1 MTSEPSN
8 LYLPL
13 TTSRLLRHIKQ
24 PAITCINM
32 KKIIALLTGGTT
44 GEWVVSVKS
53 AATIAHNLDHD
64 KFEVYK
70 IMLTQQGW
78 FYEPADSVKIEVDRN
93 DFSLNIQGKKIK
105 FDGVFIAIHGSPGE
119 DGKLQGYFDMLGLP
133 YTTCDALTSAIT
145 MNKGYTKAIV
155 NDIPQLNVARSAQI
169 FKNGSYS
176 TDELK
181 KELRLPYFVKP
192 NNGGSSIGMS
202 KVNRADDLEEAI
214 EKAFHEDTQILIEEF
229 ISGRE
234 FTVGVV
240 KLDGTITVLPVTEVE
255 TAKEFFDFEAKYTP
269 GVATETTPAP
279 LREETLQRVKEIA
292 SAVYLKLNCRGVVRI
307 DFILSEDEGDFY
319 FIEINTI
326 PGQTATSFIPQQVAA
341 MDMKLNDFYTK
352 LIKETIG

>member
-1 MTSEPSN
+1 MTSAPTK
-8 LYLPL
+8 LYL
-13 TTSRLLRHIKQ
+13 SQKR
-24 PAITCINM
+24 ADM
-32 KKIIALLTGGTT
+32 KKTIALLTGGTT

-53 AATIAHNLDHD
+53 AATIAQNLDTD

-70 IMLTQQGW
+70 IMLSQQGW
-78 FYEPADSVKIEVDRN
+78 FYEPADSVKIPVDRN
-93 DFSLNIQGKKIK
+93 DFSLMIEGRKIK

-119 DGKLQGYFDMLGLP
+119 DGKLQGYFDMMNVP

-155 NDIPQLNVARSAQI
+155 SDIENLNTARSVQI
-169 FKNGSYS
+169 FRNTDYNLPKIKNS
-176 TDELK
+176 
-181 KELRLPYFVKP
+181 LRLPYFVKP
-192 NNGGSSIGMS
+192 NNGGSSIGMTR
-202 KVNRADDLEEAI
+202 VN
-214 EKAFHEDTQILIEEF
+214 HEDELEAAIGRAFQEDSQILIEEF

-240 KLDGTITVLPVTEVE
+240 ELEGVITVLPITEVQ

-279 LREETLQRVKEIA
+279 LRAETAERVGQIVK
-292 SAVYLKLNCRGVVRI
+292 AVYARLNCKGVVRI
-307 DFILSEDEGDFY
+307 DFILTGDEGDFY

-341 MDMKLNDFYTK
+341 MGMKLNDFYTK
-352 LIKETIG
+352 LIRETIR

>member
-1 MTSEPSN
+1 
-8 LYLPL
+8 
-13 TTSRLLRHIKQ
+13 
-24 PAITCINM
+24 M

-53 AATIAHNLDHD
+53 AATIAQNLDTD

-93 DFSLNIQGKKIK
+93 DFSLTIKGKKIT
-105 FDGVFIAIHGSPGE
+105 FDGVFIAIHGAPGE
-119 DGKLQGYFDMLGLP
+119 DGKLQGYFDMLELP
-133 YTTCDALTSAIT
+133 YTTCDALTSAVT

-155 NDIPQLNVARSAQI
+155 NGTSQLHIAKSAQI
-169 FKNGSYS
+169 FKNSEYS
-176 TDELK
+176 LEQLK
-181 KELRLPYFVKP
+181 KDLKVPYFVKP
-192 NNGGSSIGMS
+192 NNGGSSIGMT
-202 KVNRADDLEEAI
+202 KVNHANDLQAAI
-214 EKAFHEDTQILIEEF
+214 DKAFKEDSQVLIEEF

-240 KLDGTITVLPVTEVE
+240 KLDGKIVVLPATEVE

-269 GVATETTPAP
+269 GVATETTPANIRTET
-279 LREETLQRVKEIA
+279 RERVETIA
-292 SAVYLKLNCRGVVRI
+292 KDVYLKLNCRGVVRI
-307 DFILSEDEGDFY
+307 DFILTEDEGDFY

-341 MDMKLNDFYTK
+341 AGIKLNDFYTK
-352 LIKETIG
+352 LIRETIG

>member
-1 MTSEPSN
+1 
-8 LYLPL
+8 
-13 TTSRLLRHIKQ
+13 
-24 PAITCINM
+24 M

-53 AATIAHNLDHD
+53 AATIAQNLDPD

-93 DFSLNIQGKKIK
+93 DFSVNIKGRKVK

-155 NDIPQLNVARSAQI
+155 QGIDSLHVAKSVQI
-169 FKNGSYS
+169 FKNGPYQL
-176 TDELK
+176 DQIK
-181 KELRLPYFVKP
+181 KDLLLPYFVKP

-202 KVNRADDLEEAI
+202 KVTNQYDLKDALDRA
-214 EKAFHEDTQILIEEF
+214 FQEDSQILIEEF
-229 ISGRE
+229 IAGRE

-240 KLDGTITVLPVTEVE
+240 KLDGKITVLPVTEVE

-269 GVATETTPAP
+269 GVAKETTPAP
-279 LREETLQRVKEIA
+279 IREETRLRVEKIA
-292 SAVYLKLNCRGVVRI
+292 ADVYRKLNCRGVVRI
-307 DFILSEDEGDFY
+307 DFILKGDESDFY

-341 MDMKLNDFYTK
+341 AGMKLNDFYTK
-352 LIKETIG
+352 LIRETIG

>member
-1 MTSEPSN
+1 
-8 LYLPL
+8 
-13 TTSRLLRHIKQ
+13 
-24 PAITCINM
+24 M
-32 KKIIALLTGGTT
+32 KKTIALLTGGTT

-53 AATIAHNLDHD
+53 AATIAQNLDSD

-70 IMLTQQGW
+70 IMLSQQGW

-93 DFSLNIQGKKIK
+93 DFSIIIQGRKIK

-155 NDIPQLNVARSAQI
+155 SDIARLNVARSAQI
-169 FKNGSYS
+169 FKNGKYD

-181 KELRLPYFVKP
+181 SKLKLPYFVKP
-192 NNGGSSIGMS
+192 NNGGSSIGMT
-202 KVNRADDLEEAI
+202 KVNKAEDLEAAI
-214 EKAFHEDTQILIEEF
+214 DRAFNEDSQILIEEF

-240 KLDGTITVLPVTEVE
+240 KLDGKITVLPVTEVE
-255 TAKEFFDFEAKYTP
+255 TSKEFFDFEAKYTP

-279 LREETLQRVKEIA
+279 LRAETVERVGKIA
-292 SAVYLKLNCRGVVRI
+292 SAVYTKLNCRGVVRI
-307 DFILSEDEGDFY
+307 DFILSGDEADFY

-341 MDMKLNDFYTK
+341 MGMKLNDFYTK
-352 LIKETIG
+352 LVRETIG

>member
-1 MTSEPSN
+1 
-8 LYLPL
+8 
-13 TTSRLLRHIKQ
+13 
-24 PAITCINM
+24 M
-32 KKIIALLTGGTT
+32 KKTIALLTGGTT

-53 AATIAHNLDHD
+53 AATIAQNLDTG
-64 KFEVYK
+64 KFDVYK

-93 DFSLNIQGKKIK
+93 DFSLTIKGRKIM
-105 FDGVFIAIHGSPGE
+105 FEGVFIAIHGSPGE
-119 DGKLQGYFDMLGLP
+119 DGKLQGYFDMLNIP

-155 NDIPQLNVARSAQI
+155 QDIDQLNVAKSAQI
-169 FKNGSYS
+169 FKNVPYNLVQ
-176 TDELK
+176 LK
-181 KELRLPYFVKP
+181 KDLKLPYFVKP

-202 KVNRADDLEEAI
+202 KVSHGHDLEAAL
-214 EKAFHEDTQILIEEF
+214 EKAFHEDNQILIEEF

-240 KLDGTITVLPVTEVE
+240 KLDGRIKVLPITEVE

-269 GVATETTPAP
+269 GVATETTPAAVKP
-279 LREETLQRVKEIA
+279 ETRDRVAKIA
-292 SAVYLKLNCRGVVRI
+292 EAVYIKLNCRGVVRI
-307 DFILSEDEGDFY
+307 DFILTEDEGDFY

-326 PGQTATSFIPQQVAA
+326 PGQTSTSFIPQQVAA
-341 MDMKLNDFYTK
+341 MGMKLNDFYTK